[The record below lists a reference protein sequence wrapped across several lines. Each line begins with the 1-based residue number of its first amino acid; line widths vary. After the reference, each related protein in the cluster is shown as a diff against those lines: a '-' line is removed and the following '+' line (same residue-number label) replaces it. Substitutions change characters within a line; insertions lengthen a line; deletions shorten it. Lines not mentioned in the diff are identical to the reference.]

1 MKNLS
6 EEELRKIV
14 RKSLQERYSDDN
26 DLGDFDEAELEGPA
40 KEFAKKDIT
49 ASGEDFEELGT
60 SKFEKAPKFKEK
72 FKAAIN
78 KSDDQEIEHLANVI
92 NKKKEHEK
100 SFGVGSMNEIDVN
113 PDSKLNRP
121 KDAEGNPITLG
132 IRVEHIETNT
142 PGRVDKFIIGDSG
155 EMMVRVNWIQD
166 SMSEKTPKD
175 VPANKIVVRDKTK
188 IVREVE
194 IDESNIRSHAN
205 GRGQNKKPGNYP
217 KQFKRDA
224 LREDYDFSREEV
236 SYQDKKEYEE
246 EMDREVYYV
255 VDNEFNQSHY
265 PDLIGKTF
273 ESPPSYAQVKLVK
286 QKDIDG
292 NINENESEDIWDE
305 ITPGVKTLTYRDMDI
320 LSANN
325 SFFVDD
331 EEFETL
337 DQAKNFIDNY
347 NGPSAEK
354 INLYKH
360 GAMEESND
368 DTNICDDTN
377 EIAEGDSISLANRHG
392 ENEKPDN
399 LQESYGDRY
408 EQVVFL
414 DGQEATHA
422 LNILMEDGQD
432 AAMDYLKQWH
442 YPGEHDGSNELGNGS
457 LDKTYKKD
465 GYIMSWSSSLG
476 YIGLVYDT
484 QQGQEAAMDE
494 NHSSE
499 ADRKIDMS
507 ELNFLRNLYKNTP
520 TEKIKKMISDL
531 ENKLSGKGFEIDEDS
546 QMKRHLAG
554 QREKEVP
561 LGQHAPHSQAA
572 KNEQH
577 NQMNTPQLA
586 LESLS
591 INGKNLSDAEEL
603 AHYKEEK
610 KELEKLAVTGENIHW
625 VHNQLRSVNTSI
637 RILEI
642 KLKMEELVIKQRIVR
657 SNEAYDKLQKEYNKL
672 HSALLALQKR

>member
-14 RKSLQERYSDDN
+14 RKSLQERYNDDDN
-26 DLGDFDEAELEGPA
+26 DLGSFDEFEFEGPA
-40 KEFAKKDIT
+40 KEFAQRDIE
-49 ASGEDFEELGT
+49 ASGEDFEELGA

-166 SMSEKTPKD
+166 SMSEKMPKD

-188 IVREVE
+188 IVREDSYLEENSSRYMFFQNLSQMKRQTEILLNLDENKVNEILENGHDWAQDHIATAKESMDQVFDFIMNETKKDKNTKVDIEDNDTVE
-194 IDESNIRSHAN
+194 ESNIRSHAN

-286 QKDIDG
+286 QKDVDDS
-292 NINENESEDIWDE
+292 INENESGDIWDE
-305 ITPGVKTLTYRDMDI
+305 ITPGVKTLTYKDMDI
-320 LSANN
+320 LSAGN

-347 NGPSAEK
+347 GGPSAEK
-354 INLYKH
+354 INLYRH
-360 GAMEESND
+360 GAMENK
-368 DTNICDDTN
+368 N
-377 EIAEGDSISLANRHG
+377 ETGKVIEGDSISLANKHG

-408 EQVVFL
+408 EQIVFL
-414 DGQEATHA
+414 DGQEANHA

-484 QQGQEAAMDE
+484 QHGQEAAM
-494 NHSSE
+494 
-499 ADRKIDMS
+499 
-507 ELNFLRNLYKNTP
+507 
-520 TEKIKKMISDL
+520 
-531 ENKLSGKGFEIDEDS
+531 DEDS

-572 KNEQH
+572 KNE
-577 NQMNTPQLA
+577 N
-586 LESLS
+586 
-591 INGKNLSDAEEL
+591 
-603 AHYKEEK
+603 K
-610 KELEKLAVTGENIHW
+610 K
-625 VHNQLRSVNTSI
+625 
-637 RILEI
+637 
-642 KLKMEELVIKQRIVR
+642 
-657 SNEAYDKLQKEYNKL
+657 
-672 HSALLALQKR
+672 